1 MLECFVDSSIG
12 NSWWL
17 VKVRYSKEA
26 LEISASLVEINPEIY
41 TVWNYRK
48 MAVKNMLES
57 EADGVAIREI
67 LNGELR
73 LCLTEKLKTVKQ
85 GK

>member
-73 LCLTEKLKTVKQ
+73 LFAGICNFQ
-85 GK
+85 